1 MKFKIIL
8 TVFILGS
15 LGMGSALFAED
26 DHHDHDSKK
35 EESHDDHKED
45 QKDNH
50 DTDKHDHDEKNEKHD
65 DHEKHDEHAED
76 KSEGGHGDEEESTGG
91 VGPNNAVTAADEHDG
106 IKLSEK
112 AIQTIGLKT
121 EIWNGESVS
130 GQTIVYHQDKT
141 SVYRLK
147 DGWYKLVPVT
157 IISKADNLVHITAT
171 ELVSG
176 DLIATSGV
184 ALLRVAELDAFSG
197 EVEHSH

>member
-1 MKFKIIL
+1 MKLKIIL
-8 TVFILGS
+8 TVFIFGS
-15 LGMGSALFAED
+15 LAAGSSLFVED
-26 DHHDHDSKK
+26 SHHDHDSKK
-35 EESHDDHKED
+35 EETHNDHKAD
-45 QKDNH
+45 KKDNH
-50 DTDKHDHDEKNEKHD
+50 DTDKHDHEKHD
-65 DHEKHDEHAED
+65 YNTED
-76 KSEGGHGDEEESTGG
+76 KSEGGHDDEEESTGG

-121 EIWNGESVS
+121 EIWNGDSAS